1 MIHKRVVETMALTK
15 EKESRVKRKCLL
27 QWLAGVILTIS
38 ILCPTVT
45 SGRDVPGEGLMTN
58 VALME
63 KTTSAAVDSL
73 VRALPYPLRGRVYL
87 RAVTP
92 HDATWMIE
100 NLFGGRL
107 REKGIEVVVSAV
119 TPVSAV
125 TDTSRADTLAV
136 SDSLKVSKV
145 SVAPQSETEL
155 RTLEYRITELDMEY
169 PRTWRPHY
177 VGHKMVERVA
187 VVSLYG
193 RLIEESSGK
202 LIWVG
207 EGSATKRDVV
217 PASELSFLE
226 GKSKEWQKGTLP
238 TGKLGTFVEP
248 LVVAAIVAG
257 LVYLFYSNKE

>member
-1 MIHKRVVETMALTK
+1 MALTK
-15 EKESRVKRKCLL
+15 ERESRVKRKCLL
-27 QWLAGVILTIS
+27 QWLAGVILTTS
-38 ILCPTVT
+38 ILCPAVA
-45 SGRDVPGEGLMTN
+45 SGRDVPGKGLMTN

-63 KTTSAAVDSL
+63 KATSAAVDSL
-73 VRALPYPLRGRVYL
+73 IRALPSPLRGPVYL

-107 REKGIEVVVSAV
+107 REKGVEVIVSA
-119 TPVSAV
+119 PPPASAV
-125 TDTSRADTLAV
+125 PDTSKADTTAV
-136 SDSLKVSKV
+136 SDSLTARKVN
-145 SVAPQSETEL
+145 VAPQGGTEL
-155 RTLEYRITELDMEY
+155 QTLEYRITELGMEY
-169 PRTWRPHY
+169 PRTWRPHH
-177 VGHKMVERVA
+177 VGRKVVERVA

-202 LIWVG
+202 LLWVG
-207 EGSATKRDVV
+207 EGSATNRDVV

-226 GKSKEWQKGTLP
+226 GTSKDWQKGTLP
-238 TGKLGTFVEP
+238 AGRLGTFVEP

>member
-1 MIHKRVVETMALTK
+1 MIHRRVAKTMALTK
-15 EKESRVKRKCLL
+15 ERDSRVKRKCLL

-38 ILCPTVT
+38 ILCPAVV
-45 SGRDVPGEGLMTN
+45 SGRDVPGKGLMTN

-63 KTTSAAVDSL
+63 KATSAAVDSL
-73 VRALPYPLRGRVYL
+73 VRALPSPLRGPVYL
-87 RAVTP
+87 RAATP

-107 REKGIEVVVSAV
+107 REKGIEVIVSAV
-119 TPVSAV
+119 PSVSAFP
-125 TDTSRADTLAV
+125 DTSRADTAAV
-136 SDSLKVSKV
+136 NDSLKVRKA
-145 SVAPQSETEL
+145 SVAPRSETEL
-155 RTLEYRITELDMEY
+155 RTLEYRITELGMEY
-169 PRTWRPHY
+169 PRTWRPGH

-202 LIWVG
+202 LLWVG

-226 GKSKEWQKGTLP
+226 GKSMDWQKGTLP
-238 TGKLGTFVEP
+238 AGKLGTFVEP